1 MFTFNMFFF
10 NIINI
15 EISTQK
21 SINMKRPLLALLITG
36 MILCFAGYRVSAQT
50 YHFQEGFASNAP
62 PAGWLTTNLIWST
75 NHNNGLYTGDYS
87 AKLKPNESFLM
98 TKPLNTADVLQFFV
112 KVRDTMVADNF
123 HLMVEKSYDKNNWT
137 ELVRD
142 PVNMK
147 NDSVFQSC
155 TVNIND
161 GAPEI
166 YIRFHAT
173 SVNGTASLGLCY
185 IDDVSVTK
193 KALSPS
199 DATLAD
205 LTYNGTSVSNFTAT
219 TLLYQVEVPYFVEQ
233 ALVAGTPNNP
243 SAVLTIT
250 QPANLLGNQAERTG
264 TVSVKSP
271 DGTVTKDYKIVFTV
285 SKYIFKVG
293 FEKTGDGVMPLPGWT
308 GGYTYT
314 STTIPM
320 GNHGVFPGTAAMK
333 FMRGQPDKIGFL
345 ITAKYT
351 KADTLNFWLA
361 VDQADGVEQLLIEK
375 RVNGGVKIP
384 IANITS
390 SMMSADWQQFTYA
403 IKETD
408 STEIILTP
416 TLTSEGLT
424 RIWIDD
430 FSLTGKPRQVSV
442 PEQPG
447 LSRIEIGPNPASEFI
462 NIRTSGKQY
471 QLVEI
476 FSVTGSRVF
485 SGPISDNAMVVNV
498 KNFPA
503 GIYFV
508 SLSGSSG
515 KEIRKFI
522 RQ

>member
-1 MFTFNMFFF
+1 
-10 NIINI
+10 
-15 EISTQK
+15 
-21 SINMKRPLLALLITG
+21 MKKTLPKLLISG
-36 MILCFAGYRVSAQT
+36 LVIMLFATRLIAQS

-62 PAGWLTTNLIWST
+62 PTGWLTTNLIWST

-87 AKLKPNESFLM
+87 AKLKPNEAFLM
-98 TKPLNTADVLQFFV
+98 TKPLNTADVLQFYV
-112 KVRDTMVADNF
+112 KVRDTAMADDF
-123 HLMVEKSYDKNNWT
+123 HLMIEKSYNKNTWI
-137 ELVRD
+137 EIAKD

-147 NDSVFQSC
+147 NDSVFQPC
-155 TVNIND
+155 TINVTD

-193 KALSPS
+193 LALSPS
-199 DATLAD
+199 DATLTD

-219 TLLYQVEVPYFVEQ
+219 TMLYQVEVPYFVEQ
-233 ALVAGTPNNP
+233 AVVAGSPNNP
-243 SAVLTIT
+243 SATLTVT
-250 QPANLLGNQAERTG
+250 QPANLLGNEAERTG

-320 GNHGVFPGTAAMK
+320 GDHGVFPGTAAMK

-361 VDQADGVEQLLIEK
+361 VDQADGVEQLMIEK

-390 SMMSADWQQFTYA
+390 GMMSADWQQFTYPV
-403 IKETD
+403 KETD
-408 STEIILTP
+408 STEIIFTP

-430 FSLTGKPRQVSV
+430 LSLTGKPRQVSV
-442 PEQPG
+442 PEKQG
-447 LSRIEIGPNPASEFI
+447 SFTVEVCPNPATDFLTVRSNGNQYHSMAI
-462 NIRTSGKQY
+462 YSITGTKVCSGNIDSQ
-471 QLVEI
+471 
-476 FSVTGSRVF
+476 VTNIQVHSLE
-485 SGPISDNAMVVNV
+485 P
-498 KNFPA
+498 
-503 GIYFV
+503 GIYFL
-508 SLSGSSG
+508 SLNGPDG
-515 KEIRKFI
+515 RQTIKFVK
-522 RQ
+522 Q

>member
-1 MFTFNMFFF
+1 M
-10 NIINI
+10 

-21 SINMKRPLLALLITG
+21 FKNMKRVLPVIFIVGLIIFFTG
-36 MILCFAGYRVSAQT
+36 LRISAQT

-62 PAGWLTTNLIWST
+62 PTGWLTNNLIWST
-75 NHNNGLYTGDYS
+75 NHNNGFYTGDYS

-98 TKPLNTADVLQFFV
+98 TRPMNTADVLQFYV
-112 KVRDTMVADNF
+112 KVRDTAMADDF
-123 HLMVEKSYDKNNWT
+123 HLMIEKSYDKNNWT
-137 ELVRD
+137 ELARD
-142 PVNMK
+142 PVNME
-147 NDSVFQSC
+147 NDSVFQPC

-199 DATLAD
+199 DATLVD
-205 LTYNGTSVSNFTAT
+205 LTYNGTPVTNFTAT

-233 ALVAGTPNNP
+233 AVVAGTPNNP

-320 GNHGVFPGTAAMK
+320 GNHGVFPGTAALK

-351 KADTLNFWLA
+351 KVDTLNFWLA
-361 VDQADGVEQLLIEK
+361 VDQADGVEQLMIEK
-375 RVNGGVKIP
+375 RINGGVKIP

-390 SMMSADWQQFTYA
+390 SMMSPDWQQFTYA
-403 IKETD
+403 IRETD
-408 STEIILTP
+408 STEIIFTP

-430 FSLTGKPRQVSV
+430 LSMTGKPRQVSV
-442 PEQPG
+442 PEQSG
-447 LSRIEIGPNPASEFI
+447 LSRIEIGPNPATEFI
-462 NIRTSGKQY
+462 TIRTTGKHFQS
-471 QLVEI
+471 VEI
-476 FSVTGSRVF
+476 FSITGSKVF
-485 SGPISDNAMVVNV
+485 SGTISDNAIVVNV

-508 SLSGSSG
+508 SLSGAAG